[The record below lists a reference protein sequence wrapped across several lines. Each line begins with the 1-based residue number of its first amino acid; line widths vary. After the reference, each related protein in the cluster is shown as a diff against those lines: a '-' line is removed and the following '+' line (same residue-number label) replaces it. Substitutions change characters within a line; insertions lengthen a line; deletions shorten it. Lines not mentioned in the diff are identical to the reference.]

1 MAIKAKFCVY
11 TGNPK
16 RISKLQWGDAGWAT
30 GEITISA
37 WEEIDDL
44 TCDFILDG
52 AGYHAYNYMA
62 VDWNG
67 TIKYYFVE
75 QRTGL
80 PSNSTKIRGTCD
92 VLSTYRT
99 EIYNSPAIINRT
111 SWNTGETCDPMLRD
125 NKVTTTSKT
134 IISTEVLEPDII
146 DNQEWFYVGVIQAD
160 YSVGDLASN

>member
-1 MAIKAKFCVY
+1 MAIKAKFVIC
-11 TGNPK
+11 TENPK
-16 RISKLQWGDAGWAT
+16 RISKLQWNDGGWYT
-30 GEITISA
+30 GEIEISA

-62 VDWNG
+62 VDWGN
-67 TIKYYFVE
+67 IVKYYFIE

-99 EIYNSPAIINRT
+99 QIYNAPAIINRT

-125 NKVTTTSKT
+125 NKVTTKSKT
-134 IISTEVLEPDII
+134 LVSSEEIKKDII
-146 DNQEWFYVGVIQAD
+146 GNQEWFYVGVLQK
-160 YSVGDLASN
+160 SPSEGNKVT

>member
-1 MAIKAKFCVY
+1 MAIKAKFVVC
-11 TGNPK
+11 TENPK
-16 RISKLQWGDAGWAT
+16 RISKLQWGDAGWYTAPI
-30 GEITISA
+30 EISA

-62 VDWNG
+62 VDWGN
-67 TIKYYFVE
+67 IVKYYFIE

-99 EIYNSPAIINRT
+99 QIYNAPAIINRT
-111 SWNTGETCDPMLRD
+111 SWNTSETCDSMLRD
-125 NKVTTTSKT
+125 NKVTTKSKT
-134 IISTEVLEPDII
+134 LVSSEEIKKDII
-146 DNQEWFYVGVIQAD
+146 GNQEWFYVGVLQK
-160 YSVGDLASN
+160 SPSEGNKVT

>member
-16 RISKLQWGDAGWAT
+16 RISKLQWNTAGWAT
-30 GEITISA
+30 APIEISA
-37 WEEIDDL
+37 WDEVDDL

-62 VDWNG
+62 VDWGN
-67 TIKYYFVE
+67 IVKYYFIE

-99 EIYNSPAIINRT
+99 EIYNSPAIMNRT
-111 SWNTGETCDPMLRD
+111 SWNTKNTCDPMLRD

-134 IISTEVLEPDII
+134 IISTEELIPNII
-146 DNQEWFYVGVIQAD
+146 DNKEWFYVGIVQAD
-160 YSVGDLASN
+160 YSVGSLAPD

>member
-16 RISKLQWGDAGWAT
+16 RISKLQWGDAGWTT

-52 AGYHAYNYMA
+52 AGYHGYNYMA

-67 TIKYYFVE
+67 MIKYYFVE

-92 VLSTYRT
+92 VLSTYRKQ
-99 EIYNSPAIINRT
+99 IYNAPAIINRT
-111 SWNTGETCDPMLRD
+111 SWNTKNTCDPMLRD

-134 IISTEVLEPDII
+134 IVSSEEVQKNII
-146 DNQEWFYVGVIQAD
+146 GNQEWFYVGVLQSAP
-160 YSVGDLASN
+160 SVGYIDT

>member
-16 RISKLQWGDAGWAT
+16 RISKLQWNTAGWAT
-30 GEITISA
+30 GEIEISA

-62 VDWNG
+62 VDWGN
-67 TIKYYFVE
+67 IVKYYFLE

-80 PSNSTKIRGTCD
+80 PANMTKIRATCD
-92 VLSTYRT
+92 VLSTYRNV
-99 EIYNSPAIINRT
+99 IYRAPAIINRT

-134 IISTEVLEPDII
+134 IVSTEPVQTNII
-146 DNQEWFYVGVIQAD
+146 GAQEWFYVGVLQSSV
-160 YSVGDLASN
+160 SVGEKIT